1 MPLNTA
7 LVGKEYPAS
16 PVYEV
21 GREKIKEFAI
31 AIGDMNPLYM
41 DESAAKA
48 AGYDDIIAPP
58 TFLTIVGFKF
68 GPSIVLDPELGLDYS
83 RVVHGEQEFEL
94 RRPIV
99 PGDRLVGKPRIASI
113 SARGRNE
120 FMTYEASIQTESGEE
135 VAIARSTIVSR
146 GTAPEG
152 AQA

>member
-7 LVGKEYPAS
+7 LIGKEYPAA
-16 PVYEV
+16 PAYEV

-31 AIGDMNPLYM
+31 AIGDQNPIYM
-41 DESAAKA
+41 DEAAAKA
-48 AGYDDIIAPP
+48 AGYTDIIAPP

-99 PGDRLVGKPRIASI
+99 PGDRLIGKPRIASI
-113 SARGRNE
+113 TAKGRNE
-120 FMTYEASIQTESGEE
+120 YLMYEASIQSESGEE
-135 VAIARSTIVSR
+135 VAVARSTIVSR
-146 GTAPEG
+146 GTASEQG
-152 AQA
+152 S